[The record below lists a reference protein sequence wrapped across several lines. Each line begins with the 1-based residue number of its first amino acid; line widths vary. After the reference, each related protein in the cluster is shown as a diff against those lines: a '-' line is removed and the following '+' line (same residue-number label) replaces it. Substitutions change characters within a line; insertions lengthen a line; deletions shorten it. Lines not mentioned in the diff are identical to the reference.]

1 MVHDI
6 IASRIRTAW
15 LRSIALLLMLVVIS
29 GCASR
34 PVADGDGPPQ
44 SGSAIPP
51 DLPPDP
57 VPRSEPPSRY
67 GNGPIYEVFGRPYQV
82 LSTSE
87 GYTERGVASWYGS
100 KFHGRMTSAQE
111 PYDMHA
117 LTAAHKTLPLPTY
130 VRVRNLRN
138 NKSVIVR
145 VNDRGP
151 FVDNRIIDL
160 SYAAARRIDMIED
173 GTSLVEVTAIN
184 PGTEPQTVAG
194 VPAAGL
200 AGDGTAAHRA
210 TPDTQQ
216 VYVQVGAFGERTN
229 AVRRFEMLKRGGI
242 RDAFVHRDP
251 DSVRDLYRVRIGP
264 ISDVGRYD
272 ALVVQLQDLGIANAH
287 LVSE

>member
-1 MVHDI
+1 MHDVK
-6 IASRIRTAW
+6 AWRIPTGW
-15 LRSIALLLMLVVIS
+15 LRAVALLLVLGIVS

-34 PVADGDGPPQ
+34 PVIDGDGPPQ

-57 VPRSEPPSRY
+57 VPRKEPPSRY
-67 GNGPIYEVFGRPYQV
+67 GNGPIYEVFGRPYKV
-82 LSTSE
+82 LPTSE

-130 VRVRNLRN
+130 VQVRNLRN

-160 SYAAARRIDMIED
+160 SYAAARRLDMIED
-173 GTSLVEVTAIN
+173 GTSLVEVTAIS
-184 PGTEPQTVAG
+184 PGAGPQADADVPVAG
-194 VPAAGL
+194 TPDNA
-200 AGDGTAAHRA
+200 DGTRSAAA
-210 TPDTQQ
+210 AETQQ
-216 VYVQVGAFGERTN
+216 VYLQVGAFGERTN

-251 DSVRDLYRVRIGP
+251 DPARELYRVRIGP

-272 ALVVQLQDLGIANAH
+272 TLVVKLQDLGIANSH

>member
-1 MVHDI
+1 MHDI
-6 IASRIRTAW
+6 AVGRSATGW
-15 LRSIALLLMLVVIS
+15 LRATALLLVLAVIA

-34 PVADGDGPPQ
+34 PIVDGDGPPQ

-57 VPRSEPPSRY
+57 VPRHEPPSRY
-67 GNGPIYEVFGRPYQV
+67 GNGPIYEVFGRPYRV
-82 LSTSE
+82 LPTSE
-87 GYTERGVASWYGS
+87 GYVERGVASWYGS

-160 SYAAARRIDMIED
+160 SYAAARRLDMVND

-184 PGTEPQTVAG
+184 PGTGRQTGAD
-194 VPAAGL
+194 VPADVPPDGGTTTML
-200 AGDGTAAHRA
+200 ADA
-210 TPDTQQ
+210 DTKQ
-216 VYVQVGAFGERTN
+216 VYLQVGAFGERTN

-251 DSVRDLYRVRIGP
+251 DPSRELYRVRIGP

-272 ALVVQLQDLGIANAH
+272 TLVAQLQDLGIANSH